1 MQNQVD
7 LIKTV
12 ITANVAKM
20 SAQKSH
26 KKKTDA
32 LRDFMGTKTYKLLIK
47 PDSVLFR
54 ESPDFIL
61 DMYEIEKAGDRDRW
75 LAI

>member
-1 MQNQVD
+1 MQNQAD

-20 SAQKSH
+20 SAQKTH
-26 KKKTDA
+26 KKKTDV
-32 LRDFMGTKTYKLLIK
+32 LRDFMSTKTYRLLIK

-54 ESPDFIL
+54 ESPNHIL
-61 DMYEIEKAGDRDRW
+61 DMYEIEKSGDNDRW
-75 LAI
+75 LEI